1 MAVTKQN
8 LDAAVKAL
16 AAIPYFPADEDTR
29 VTIQHA
35 LQRNFENA
43 TELRRVCLTA
53 VDTMRSWGGVATLLE
68 LRDSSDEGAAFYSR
82 LAESDK
88 HLALPAP
95 APEPLSAE
103 EKAEI
108 ERIRLQV
115 SESAKKFRMGAPGMK
130 DRAASK
136 KLLEGVL

>member
-1 MAVTKQN
+1 MLKETDVLMALET
-8 LDAAVKAL
+8 L
-16 AAIPYFPADEDTR
+16 AAIPGFPKEAVAR
-29 VTIQHA
+29 AAIGRA
-35 LQRNFENA
+35 LERTFTSGKA
-43 TELRRVCLTA
+43 LLAA
-53 VDTMRSWGGVATLLE
+53 VDHAVETQTWWKGIPSLIAAQ
-68 LRDSSDEGAAFYSR
+68 DDEGAAFYAR

-115 SESAKKFRMGAPGMK
+115 AESAKKFRMGQPGLK